1 MAETTA
7 GTNPYMMVNLDYKMI
22 DMSQVT
28 KTHPGC
34 LWGYLQMWLD
44 SEGSDLIHGLM
55 DTLMNSNLE
64 GAVTAEGG
72 AWLEE
77 VGC

>member
-22 DMSQVT
+22 DMCLRLL
-28 KTHPGC
+28 KHPGC
-34 LWGYLQMWLD
+34 LWGYLRMWLD
-44 SEGSDLIHGLM
+44 SEGSDLIHGLT